1 MAKNNKDCATLKYR
15 VEQLEKNYIDL
26 NEKMDQ
32 VLENH
37 LPHINIE
44 LQSLST
50 KITVATVLN
59 IGTIIL
65 GAVLLKFL

>member
-1 MAKNNKDCATLKYR
+1 MTKNNNFTTIKYR

-26 NEKMDQ
+26 NEKMDA

-59 IGTIIL
+59 IGAIVL

>member
-1 MAKNNKDCATLKYR
+1 MAKNNKDCTTLKYR
-15 VEQLEKNYIDL
+15 VEQLEKNYADL
-26 NEKMDQ
+26 NDKMDA

-37 LPHINIE
+37 LPHINTE

-59 IGTIIL
+59 IGAIIL